1 MRFLDPRN
9 DARQIVFK
17 PWPKNQIFRCYTFR
31 ILRLE
36 EPKIAS

>member
-9 DARQIVFK
+9 NLSIVFK

-36 EPKIAS
+36 ERKIAS